1 MGFSLKNNV
10 WTMNSSPPTT
20 SIDLT
25 PASSVSYT
33 ITANKL
39 VGSGGIVDGW
49 RATGSVAPTVTESSG
64 ELVLSAAISP
74 SNVRAGLDAEWPNS
88 GPAIMIPKKVIGDFD
103 FQLKLK
109 SDSAIIYLSA
119 GIACWMSGSN
129 DGADKNYAGGI
140 WTVRGLDSALDAKEH
155 AYTIGNGTVKSF
167 TNVGTQVAWTTSTWL
182 RLKREGATITHSR
195 RTGDAD
201 AWTVM
206 KQGTWDR
213 SGGAA
218 WLGIALG
225 ALNTQTA
232 EFTVERIVATYTEY
246 VG

>member
-74 SNVRAGLDAEWPNS
+74 SNVRAGLDAEWTNS

-109 SDSAIIYLSA
+109 SDSAITYLSA
-119 GIACWMSGSN
+119 GIACWMSGSI
-129 DGADKNYAGGI
+129 DKNYAGGV
-140 WTVRGLDSALDAKEH
+140 WTVRGLVSAANANEH
-155 AYTIGNGTVKSF
+155 VSSIGNGTVKWF
-167 TNVGTQVAWTTSTWL
+167 ANEGTQVAWTTSTWL

-195 RTGDAD
+195 RTGDSD

-206 KQGTWDR
+206 KQETWDR

-225 ALNTQTA
+225 ARNGETAAFTA
-232 EFTVERIVATYTEY
+232 ERIIATYTEY